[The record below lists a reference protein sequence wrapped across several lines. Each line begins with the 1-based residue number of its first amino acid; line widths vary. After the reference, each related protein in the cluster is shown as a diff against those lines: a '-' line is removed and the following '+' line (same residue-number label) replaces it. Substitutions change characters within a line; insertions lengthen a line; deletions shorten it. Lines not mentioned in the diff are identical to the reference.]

1 MSQGQ
6 EKSEHG
12 KSRGRISRRGFIA
25 GAGATA
31 LSFTIVKPESVR
43 GSEANSKINLGVI
56 GCGGRGKWIT
66 ELFVKHGGYNIAAA
80 ADYFQ
85 DRADALGEKFG
96 VDRSSRYSK
105 LSGYQRLLEQKGID
119 AVAIESPPYFHPEQ
133 AAAGIE
139 AGCHVYVAKPIAVD
153 VPGCNTIEASGKKA
167 TGKKLCFLIDF
178 QTRANEFY
186 KKAVKV
192 VHDGG
197 IGKIAFGEASYHA
210 GCPWKGQFKFLEDNP
225 SDPENRL
232 HAWGLDRILS
242 GDIITEQNIHALDV
256 ASWMMNQPP
265 LFAAGTGGRK
275 VRTDLGNCWDH
286 FALVFQYADN
296 VGITFSSRQFNG
308 HGSRGGIRNRLFG
321 SKGVIETEYGGT
333 VIVRGENLYQGGK
346 TEGIFGEGAE
356 NNIAQFHKNIT
367 SGNFANETVPE
378 SVRSNLVTILGRTA
392 AYTGEKV
399 YWDSIIRSTEKLEAD
414 LRGLKA

>member
-1 MSQGQ
+1 
-6 EKSEHG
+6 
-12 KSRGRISRRGFIA
+12 
-25 GAGATA
+25 
-31 LSFTIVKPESVR
+31 
-43 GSEANSKINLGVI
+43 
-56 GCGGRGKWIT
+56 
-66 ELFVKHGGYNIAAA
+66 VKHGGYNIVAA

-85 DRADALGEKFG
+85 DRTDRFGEKFG
-96 VDRSSRYSK
+96 VDRSGCYSK